1 MECPAADYKFQENRN
16 MLTVNVQNLGDKV
29 ILRCQGRIVRGHETA
44 ILCSAVQQQGRNV
57 ILDLSEVD
65 ALDAAG
71 IGALV
76 SLQAAGIYLRLSNP
90 SEQVRQVL
98 SATGLDSIFEFCK
111 SPSRDDANERP
122 RAGMPD
128 RLSDKFHAPVI

>member
-1 MECPAADYKFQENRN
+1 
-16 MLTVNVQNLGDKV
+16 MLTVSVQNLGDEV
-29 ILRCQGRIVRGHETA
+29 ILRCQGRIVRGDETA

-76 SLQAAGIYLRLSNP
+76 SLQAAGIYLKLSNP

-98 SATGLDSIFEFCK
+98 SVTGLDSIFELCK

-128 RLSDKFHAPVI
+128 HSDKFHAPVI